1 MIIPVR
7 LPSQVPSPDHALP
20 PAVASIGF
28 NELVLLELQGS
39 IEIEGD
45 YAGETI
51 GMLDMS
57 IEACLTSSKPTLRI
71 GHHLLEGKLTGLP
84 KPLAVLKSN
93 KTAEPDNE
101 VSFDIVS
108 IIRKKIVFSK
118 RPSPVMDN
126 VAKDELQEPSKR
138 KRAA

>member
-57 IEACLTSSKPTLRI
+57 IESKPTLRI